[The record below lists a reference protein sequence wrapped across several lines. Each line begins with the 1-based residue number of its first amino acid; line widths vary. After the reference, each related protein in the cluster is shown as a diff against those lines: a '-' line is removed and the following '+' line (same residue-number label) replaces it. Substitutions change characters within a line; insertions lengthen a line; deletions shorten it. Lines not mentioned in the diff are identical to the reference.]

1 MKEPTNATFQTPP
14 GKGGIAVVALSG
26 PRAGEVLAGVFRPV
40 RAHGD
45 DAEGVL
51 RLGRLVQD
59 GRVIDEAIVC
69 RRGGRYEINI
79 HGGPAVALAVMDS
92 LVQHGA
98 RAAPADVLA
107 PEFRREHPAWNN
119 PGVGEELLESLPQAR
134 SELVVTALARQWSGG
149 ISELARRF
157 LGREGSMAGA
167 GRTVERLL
175 EAGVAGHAKM
185 HRLLHPAEVVL
196 AGPPNVGK
204 SSLANALIGR
214 AVSIVH
220 EQPGTTRDWVREPAL
235 LDGVPVWLTDTAGIW
250 APPGEGFP
258 GEVGREAIR
267 RALERVRH
275 ADVVLLLDDGTQ
287 GLGSL
292 GFGGGGLGSLGF
304 GGEGLESL
312 GFGGGAS
319 GPAIVLRVATKCDL
333 GIPQGTY
340 HARVSAHTGE
350 GLRELRSALRG
361 AIGLGDFDPKAAMAF
376 TSRQS
381 ARLVEAAEA
390 LKEGAESAMNEAL
403 TELLEGGK
411 DRS

>member
-1 MKEPTNATFQTPP
+1 MKEPTDATFQTPP
-14 GKGGIAVVALSG
+14 GKGGIAVVILSG

-40 RAHGD
+40 RAHVT

-59 GRVIDEAIVC
+59 GRAIDEAIVC

-98 RAAPADVLA
+98 RAAPADVSA
-107 PEFRREHPAWNN
+107 PEFRRAHPAWNN
-119 PGVGEELLESLPQAR
+119 PGVGEELLEALPQAR
-134 SELVVTALARQWSGG
+134 SELVVAALARQWSGG
-149 ISELARRF
+149 MSELSRRV

-167 GRTVERLL
+167 GGTVERLL
-175 EAGVAGHAKM
+175 EAGVAGYAKM

-258 GEVGREAIR
+258 GEVDQEAIR

-287 GLGSL
+287 
-292 GFGGGGLGSLGF
+292 
-304 GGEGLESL
+304 GLESL

-333 GIPQGTY
+333 GTPQGTY

-350 GLRELRSALRG
+350 GLGELRSALRG

-411 DRS
+411 DRL

>member
-1 MKEPTNATFQTPP
+1 
-14 GKGGIAVVALSG
+14 
-26 PRAGEVLAGVFRPV
+26 
-40 RAHGD
+40 
-45 DAEGVL
+45 
-51 RLGRLVQD
+51 
-59 GRVIDEAIVC
+59 
-69 RRGGRYEINI
+69 
-79 HGGPAVALAVMDS
+79 
-92 LVQHGA
+92 
-98 RAAPADVLA
+98 
-107 PEFRREHPAWNN
+107 
-119 PGVGEELLESLPQAR
+119 
-134 SELVVTALARQWSGG
+134 
-149 ISELARRF
+149 
-157 LGREGSMAGA
+157 
-167 GRTVERLL
+167 
-175 EAGVAGHAKM
+175 M

-214 AVSIVH
+214 PVSIVH

-250 APPGEGFP
+250 APPGERFP
-258 GEVGREAIR
+258 GEVDREAIR

-287 GLGSL
+287 GPESL

-304 GGEGLESL
+304 GG
-312 GFGGGAS
+312 GAS
-319 GPAIVLRVATKCDL
+319 GPAIVLCVATKCDL
-333 GIPQGTY
+333 GTPQGTY

-350 GLRELRSALRG
+350 GLGELRSALRG

-381 ARLVEAAEA
+381 ARLIEAAEA
-390 LKEGAESAMNEAL
+390 LKEGAESAMKEAL